1 MFKIFRTELVKSSST
16 NYYKITRQI
25 LDPIRE
31 PHDIKNKS
39 YRLQSFYLIY
49 QIDSS
54 SRDSAMI
61 KIPYHNHIEIMTLY
75 THNAGEGAI
84 WAKILKKFQRVKPRT
99 PFGEH
104 F

>member
-1 MFKIFRTELVKSSST
+1 MVKSSST
-16 NYYKITRQI
+16 KYYKIITRKI

-39 YRLQSFYLIY
+39 YRLQSFDLIY

-54 SRDSAMI
+54 SSDTDMI
-61 KIPYHNHIEIMTLY
+61 KKKTYHNHIEIMALY

-84 WAKILKKFQRVKPRT
+84 WVKILKKLQGVKPRT